1 MRKMLSE
8 FANSVRKVISKVAH
22 WVGTAAAW
30 TWDKVIHP
38 PIRFTLKA
46 VGWVFVGVGTGLVV
60 TLYMAASVVVW
71 SIDVVSTL
79 LSKALALVTIAI
91 CLPFLFLFGWSVTKN
106 ALQTGLNILTH
117 WSADTIHAG
126 TMILEERRAAK
137 ETVEVVVESVPA
149 SQVKGRPTPKQR
161 KRRPA
166 RPAGG
171 FAPVAV

>member
-1 MRKMLSE
+1 MS
-8 FANSVRKVISKVAH
+8 AAAAASSSHNA
-22 WVGTAAAW
+22 TAALSS
-30 TWDKVIHP
+30 IHSACCP
-38 PIRFTLKA
+38 LACCASSAP
-46 VGWVFVGVGTGLVV
+46 
-60 TLYMAASVVVW
+60 AASASDAHGATAQASVT
-71 SIDVVSTL
+71 IDVVSTL

-137 ETVEVVVESVPA
+137 GTVEVVVESVPA
-149 SQVKGRPTPKQR
+149 SQVKGRPSPKQR